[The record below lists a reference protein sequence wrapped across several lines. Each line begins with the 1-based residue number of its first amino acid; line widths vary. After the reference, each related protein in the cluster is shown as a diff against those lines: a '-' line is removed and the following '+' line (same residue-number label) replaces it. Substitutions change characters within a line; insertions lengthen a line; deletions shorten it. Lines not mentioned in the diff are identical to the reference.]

1 VEYYENMKTS
11 SILNYYYKIPQN
23 KTKEIELLGTNN
35 WHTDEKSYFF
45 SYDRIYNEYDHDEIW
60 KVLNSI
66 IPENCNIFLGGLLSD
81 LRLRD
86 SDA

>member
-1 VEYYENMKTS
+1 MKTS

-45 SYDRIYNEYDHDEIW
+45 SYDRIYNEYDHDEI
-60 KVLNSI
+60 
-66 IPENCNIFLGGLLSD
+66 
-81 LRLRD
+81 
-86 SDA
+86 